1 MKRKFFAGLAT
12 AIALAA
18 PAAATAASQSGPVE
32 HVTNSPSS
40 TGGHVVIEG
49 NRLYMGMDGA
59 GLRIFDITK
68 PDAPAEIGRWTPP
81 EAMAPNPVADGPPD
95 AAVFDGRHIA
105 VVNGTDRGTGGLP
118 AGTTDNAYFL
128 DTTDPANPELLWHF
142 SGSED
147 GESHNGD
154 IVDSRRI
161 WLPSGGSGENGL
173 RIYDLQPLLQ
183 SPPAAPAAIFRGD
196 PTQMWE
202 ASPHRGDRE
211 VGPGFVGT
219 HDITIYPDFEVGGV
233 KRDIALLADGGSY
246 LNDAG
251 DTGSLFVIDIT
262 NPRAPVVLLR
272 WMHQKAEGHKPIR
285 YFHEA
290 QFLHGDQRVVL
301 LADEDLHNGCTA
313 GGVAA
318 LRFSED
324 LTSATELSEWFIAD
338 EQPAG
343 TAFGPVCSV
352 HVFSTHG
359 HLAYFGSYN
368 AGLQVVDYSNPSEPK
383 RIAHDQQPGA
393 NSWGA
398 EYARDGLVYVGDF
411 GGRGLDVFR
420 YTGPMPD
427 LSVLEPGLEA
437 GRLAATVVNQ
447 GKFIS
452 GAVPFE
458 FRDGNE
464 VIARATVPPLAPG
477 ATHRVQAPWNTP
489 RAGGERTITA
499 MADPGDRLDETDENN
514 NSGSA
519 RITAPGPG
527 ADAQTPLSASLKVRR
542 TRLRRAIRNGLAMS
556 VTCSR
561 ACSGRITLRV
571 DRRSSRKLRLGR
583 KAQTIGRAKFALQA
597 KGTKSL
603 RVRISR
609 GARRA
614 LGRAR
619 SVKLTAVAIAGEP
632 GASKTVTLK
641 RVARLRR

>member
-1 MKRKFFAGLAT
+1 MKWKVFAGLT
-12 AIALAA
+12 AAAALAA
-18 PAAATAASQSGPVE
+18 PPAAMATSQSGPVE
-32 HVTNSPSS
+32 HVVQRPGSS
-40 TGGHVVIEG
+40 GGHVVIEG
-49 NRLYMGMDGA
+49 NRLYMGMYGA

-68 PDAPAEIGRWTPP
+68 PDAPAEIGMWTPA

-128 DTTDPANPELLWHF
+128 DTTDPANPELLWMF
-142 SGSED
+142 GGPEE

-154 IVDSRRI
+154 IVDSRRL
-161 WLPSGGSGENGL
+161 WLPSGGSAENGL

-196 PTQMWE
+196 PTRMWE
-202 ASPHRGDRE
+202 ESPHRGEKE
-211 VGPGFVGT
+211 VGPEFVGT

-233 KRDIALLADGGSY
+233 ERDIALLADGGSY

-272 WMHQKAEGHKPIR
+272 WMHQTAEGHKPIR

-290 QFLHGDQRVVL
+290 QFLHGDKRVVL
-301 LADEDLHNGCTA
+301 LTDEDLHNGCTA

-338 EQPAG
+338 QQPAG

-368 AGLQVVDYSNPSEPK
+368 AGLQIVDYSNPSDPK
-383 RIAHDQQPGA
+383 LIAHDQQPGA

-411 GGRGLDVFR
+411 GARGLDVFR

-427 LSVLEPGLEA
+427 LAVLRPGRE
-437 GRLAATVVNQ
+437 GSGPLAATVVNQ

-452 GAVPFE
+452 GTVPFE

-477 ATHRVQAPWNTP
+477 ADHRVQVPLNSRGT
-489 RAGGERTITA
+489 AGATTITA
-499 MADPGDRLDETDENN
+499 VADPADRLDESDEQN
-514 NSGSA
+514 NSASA
-519 RITAPGPG
+519 TITFPG
-527 ADAQTPLSASLKVRR
+527 AGAGTLLSASLKLQR
-542 TRLRRAIRNGLAMS
+542 TRLRRAIRSGLALR

-561 ACSGRITLRV
+561 ACAGRITLRV
-571 DRRSSRKLRLGR
+571 DRGVARKLRLGR
-583 KAQTIGRAKFALQA
+583 KARTVGRAAFAMPE
-597 KGTKSL
+597 KGTKPV
-603 RVRISR
+603 RVRIDR
-609 GARRA
+609 RARRA

-619 SVKLTAVAIAGEP
+619 AVKLTAVATVREP
-632 GASKTVTLK
+632 GPSKTVTVK
-641 RVARLRR
+641 RVAKLRR